1 VRPIHIATVDKRRPV
16 VVLTRESVR
25 PYLGWVTVAPIT
37 STARGLTTEVPV
49 GRANGLDHESVITCD
64 NIATIAVSELGEQI
78 GFLLDAQEALLTDAI
93 VAAFDLED

>member
-1 VRPIHIATVDKRRPV
+1 LRAIHIATIDKRRPV

-37 STARGLTTEVPV
+37 STVKGLTTEVPV
-49 GRANGLDHESVITCD
+49 GRANGLDHESVVTCD

-78 GFLLDAQEALLTDAI
+78 GFFFDSQEVLLTDAI
-93 VAAFDLED
+93 AAAFDLET

>member
-1 VRPIHIATVDKRRPV
+1 MRPIHIATVDKRRPV

-37 STARGLTTEVPV
+37 STAKGLTTEVPV
-49 GRANGLDHESVITCD
+49 GRANGLDHQSVITCD